1 MKKKITLKN
10 EEVEYVLKESQR
22 AKRLRLAI
30 YCDGSFVVT
39 MPRGFSLMKM
49 EEFILQKAGWVLKK
63 LGIMRKR
70 SRNLVFVKRSK
81 RDYLKLKNQALKV
94 AEEKIE
100 KFNKVYGFK
109 FNQIAIKN
117 QKTRWG
123 SCSKKGNLN
132 YNYKIALLPDK
143 LADYIIVHE
152 LCHLRQFNHSRG
164 FWELVEKSI
173 PNYREIRRKIREY

>member
-117 QKTRWG
+117 QKTMG
-123 SCSKKGNLN
+123 
-132 YNYKIALLPDK
+132 
-143 LADYIIVHE
+143 
-152 LCHLRQFNHSRG
+152 
-164 FWELVEKSI
+164 
-173 PNYREIRRKIREY
+173 